1 MAIAINVSNRPQSQL
16 PDTQV
21 FVEQE
26 TSTTPSPQNGYFY
39 RSDHISLAKKGV
51 PMLYVD
57 SGIDLIKGG
66 EAAGE
71 AAAKKYT
78 DDNYH
83 KPSDEYAD
91 DWNLA
96 GIEADVKVDYEIVN
110 RLANNGEW
118 PNWYDGNE
126 FKALIQEL
134 PL

>member
-1 MAIAINVSNRPQSQL
+1 MAPSLSVTFSEPM
-16 PDTQV
+16 
-21 FVEQE
+21 VEL
-26 TSTTPSPQNGYFY
+26 TSH
-39 RSDHISLAKKGV
+39 DDLAKKGV

-57 SGIDLIKGG
+57 SGIDLIEGG

-71 AAAKKYT
+71 AAGKKYT

-118 PNWYDGNE
+118 TNWYDGNE
-126 FKALIQEL
+126 FKALRDAMRK
-134 PL
+134 